1 MTSSGDSENGNLQ
14 SEESSEPGEVL
25 LSYRDNG
32 FLHRLREVSGELNH
46 DWIIIKGNR
55 KIPVNLLKGEELLD
69 AAIDQASCISLSQK
83 ESENLHYQSFPRW
96 DEKALTDLERGDV
109 KIGVVPEGRGQRIRI
124 TSAGSRY
131 ELIYQNHL
139 LKDPSPSYILSRLNA
154 KDHRF
159 SVDLLGMSYWKL
171 EGRNIPW
178 MMMIRYPEGTIT
190 GFSPYLSDL
199 NKLLGSAVRLHSDDL
214 RSFLFDLT
222 RSDERSSYELS
233 REIGRAIGELQG
245 CLILDSV
252 EHGKGDTEGDRILR
266 LFSRS
271 KLDMQEI
278 GSDLGRISV
287 YMDEVKKGLIKIIG
301 DRSSV
306 SGGRKQRVV
315 RSLGQNDPIKGLSL
329 LRTAL
334 NQRQKRLR
342 ERFSGIRRFKGSPLV
357 PSGLDCSLDHLDLD
371 SNQKPYFR
379 KFDWTFHDQEG
390 GKVTKVLP
398 LKDLALVLNSL
409 KKARYLSSTR
419 IMERAARGRDLGRL
433 DLLFLEYNL
442 AKESYTS
449 MMRDL
454 NAFLYVR
461 RRDIPFRYVFLT
473 SIVSSIWYEK
483 NRNSL
488 ILGYNEGLS
497 GTENEDLLI
506 YPKGADTLEGIRLMQ
521 ILTSLSSASGTLSEG
536 MKSRVGLES
545 DILTALSI

>member
-1 MTSSGDSENGNLQ
+1 MTSNGETENGTLQ
-14 SEESSEPGEVL
+14 EKESSEPGEVL

-32 FLHRLREVSGELNH
+32 FLHRLKDISGELHH
-46 DWIIIKGNR
+46 DWIIVR
-55 KIPVNLLKGEELLD
+55 DHEKIPVANLKGEDLLD
-69 AAIDQASCISLSQK
+69 AAIEQASCISLGRT
-83 ESENLHYQSFPRW
+83 EYQDLYYQAFPRW

-131 ELIYQNHL
+131 EIIYQKHL
-139 LKDPSPSYILSRLNA
+139 LRDPSPSYILSRLNA
-154 KDHRF
+154 RDYDF

-178 MMMIRYPEGTIT
+178 MMMIRYPEGTSS

-199 NKLLGSAVRLHSDDL
+199 NKLLGSAVRQHREEL

-222 RSDERSSYELS
+222 RSGDRDSYVLS
-233 REIGRAIGELQG
+233 RELGRAIGKLQG

-252 EHGKGDTEGDRILR
+252 EHGKGDTEGERIIR

-287 YMDEVKKGLIKIIG
+287 FIDEVNKGLIKVIG
-301 DRSSV
+301 NRTSV
-306 SGGRKQRVV
+306 PGGRKQRVV
-315 RSLGQNDPIKGLSL
+315 RSLGQNDPIRGLSL

-334 NQRQKRLR
+334 NQRQKNLR

-357 PSGLDCSLDHLDLD
+357 PSGLDSSLDHMDLD

-390 GKVTKVLP
+390 GRITKVLP

-409 KKARYLSSTR
+409 KKARYLSSMR
-419 IMERAARGRDLGRL
+419 IMERATRGRDMGRL
-433 DLLFLEYNL
+433 DLMFLEYNL
-442 AKESYTS
+442 AKKGYNS
-449 MMRDL
+449 MMSDL
-454 NAFLYVR
+454 NAFLHVR

-506 YPKGADTLEGIRLMQ
+506 YPRGADTLEGIKLMQ

-536 MKSRVGLES
+536 IKSRVGLES
-545 DILTALSI
+545 DILTALSV